1 MKKKLII
8 GIVILT
14 VLVVTWCAIPRP
26 LVGSSYQLDYIEYQ
40 GETLHFHDES
50 SGAEREAIEALLRTY
65 QRSVVAYRLPW
76 GGCGSLCLTGGDS
89 RRPLHITLYDGS
101 GGGTPCYMI
110 YTSADK
116 GGYPIRDGEKLME
129 ELLDILEN

>member
-1 MKKKLII
+1 MKKRVIT
-8 GIVILT
+8 GIAA
-14 VLVVTWCAIPRP
+14 LVVLAVAWCTIPRP
-26 LVGSSYQLDYIEYQ
+26 LVQDSYQLDYIEYQ

-50 SGAEREAIEALLRTY
+50 SEAEREAIEALLRTY

-89 RRPLHITLYDGS
+89 RRPLHIILYDGS
-101 GGGTPCYMI
+101 NGGRPGYMLYI
-110 YTSADK
+110 SADK

-129 ELLDILEN
+129 ELLDILY

>member
-14 VLVVTWCAIPRP
+14 GLVVTWCAIPRP

-40 GETLHFHDES
+40 GDTLHFHDES
-50 SGAEREAIEALLRTY
+50 SEAEREAIEALLRTY
-65 QRSVVAYRLPW
+65 QRSAVAYRLPW

-89 RRPLHITLYDGS
+89 RRPLHIILYDGS
-101 GGGTPCYMI
+101 NGGTPGYML
-110 YTSADK
+110 YSSADK

-129 ELLDILEN
+129 ELLDILY